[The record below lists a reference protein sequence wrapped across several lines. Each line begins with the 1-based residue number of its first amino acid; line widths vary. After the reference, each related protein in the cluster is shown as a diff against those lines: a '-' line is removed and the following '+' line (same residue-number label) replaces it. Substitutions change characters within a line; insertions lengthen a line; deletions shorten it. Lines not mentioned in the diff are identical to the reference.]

1 MEKLNRTSLLQ
12 PKVSIVC
19 ITYNQ
24 ENVIQ
29 QALDGF
35 INQYTNFDYEIV
47 IHDDSSTDSTPDLLR
62 DFYLKYPEKVTLLLQ
77 SENQNSISDV
87 DVTCICASHASG
99 KYIALCEG
107 DDYWIDPYKLQKQ
120 YDVLEANPDLSAS
133 FHSAYT
139 ETPNGERNLFA
150 HHSEDERKFTP
161 QEVILGDG
169 AFMPTSGLFCRKE
182 AFEQITR
189 DLILTM
195 PCGDYFF
202 QIMAS
207 KDGGA
212 YYFPEPMSV
221 YRIQHAVSFSTN
233 FSNVDYETTAKF
245 YERMCKAVKL
255 MDSITEYQFSPSF
268 DIMFNRYNR
277 SRRNN
282 LKRHHYLKFKKLL
295 KMV

>member
-1 MEKLNRTSLLQ
+1 MLKIERESDFQ
-12 PKVSIVC
+12 ADISIVC

-24 ENVIQ
+24 AHLVES
-29 QALDGF
+29 ALKSF
-35 INQYTNFDYEIV
+35 VEQKVNCNLEIV
-47 IHDDSSTDSTPDLLR
+47 IHDDASTDNTAEV
-62 DFYLKYPEKVTLLLQ
+62 LKNFQRMHSDRVTLLLQ
-77 SENQNSISDV
+77 SENQCQVPDV
-87 DVTCICASHASG
+87 EVTCFTASHATG

-120 YDVLEANPDLSAS
+120 YDALEANPDLSAS

-182 AFEQITR
+182 AFSQITKE
-189 DLILTM
+189 LIITM

-221 YRIQHAVSFSTN
+221 YRIQHSGSFTTN
-233 FSNVDYETTAKF
+233 FSTVNWKKRTEFYRRMIIAMTLINEMTCGKYTSEIDFMKKKF
-245 YERMCKAVKL
+245 QKIRRKCWRRGVKASLRKL
-255 MDSITEYQFSPSF
+255 WQQ
-268 DIMFNRYNR
+268 
-277 SRRNN
+277 
-282 LKRHHYLKFKKLL
+282 
-295 KMV
+295 

>member
-1 MEKLNRTSLLQ
+1 MLKIERRADFQ
-12 PKVSIVC
+12 ADISIVC

-24 ENVIQ
+24 AHLIES
-29 QALDGF
+29 ALNGF
-35 INQYTNFDYEIV
+35 LEQKVSCNIEIV
-47 IHDDSSTDSTPDLLR
+47 IHDDASTDSTPELLR
-62 DFYLKYPEKVTLLLQ
+62 NFYLKHPDKVTLLLQ
-77 SENQNSISDV
+77 EENQNSFDDV
-87 DVTCICASHASG
+87 DITCICASHASG

-120 YDVLEANPDLSAS
+120 YDALEANPDLSAS

-182 AFEQITR
+182 AFSQITKE
-189 DLILTM
+189 LIITM

-221 YRIQHAVSFSTN
+221 YRIQHSGSFTTN
-233 FSNVDYETTAKF
+233 FSTVNWKKAHRVLSPYDY
-245 YERMCKAVKL
+245 
-255 MDSITEYQFSPSF
+255 
-268 DIMFNRYNR
+268 RYDTN
-277 SRRNN
+277 
-282 LKRHHYLKFKKLL
+282 
-295 KMV
+295 

>member
-1 MEKLNRTSLLQ
+1 MEKLNRTSLVQ

-24 ENVIQ
+24 EHVLQ

-35 INQYTNFDYEIV
+35 LNQYTDFDYEIV
-47 IHDDSSTDSTPDLLR
+47 IHDDSSTDSTPELLR
-62 DFYLKYPEKVTLLLQ
+62 GFYLKYPEKVTLLLQ
-77 SENQNSISDV
+77 AENQNSISDV

-182 AFEQITR
+182 AFSQITKE
-189 DLILTM
+189 LIITM

-221 YRIQHAVSFSTN
+221 YRIQHSGSFTTN
-233 FSNVDYETTAKF
+233 FSTANWKKRTEFYRRMIIAITIFNEITRGKYASEIDLMKKKF
-245 YERMCKAVKL
+245 QKIRRKCWRRGVKASLRKL
-255 MDSITEYQFSPSF
+255 WQQ
-268 DIMFNRYNR
+268 
-277 SRRNN
+277 
-282 LKRHHYLKFKKLL
+282 
-295 KMV
+295 

>member
-1 MEKLNRTSLLQ
+1 MLKIERESDFQ
-12 PKVSIVC
+12 ADISVVC

-24 ENVIQ
+24 AHLVES
-29 QALDGF
+29 ALNGF
-35 INQYTNFDYEIV
+35 LEQKVNCNLEIV
-47 IHDDSSTDSTPDLLR
+47 IHDDASTDNTAEV
-62 DFYLKYPEKVTLLLQ
+62 LKNFQRMHSDRVTLLLQ
-77 SENQNSISDV
+77 SENQCKVPDV
-87 DVTCICASHASG
+87 EVTCFTASHATG

-202 QIMAS
+202 QVMAS

-255 MDSITEYQFSPSF
+255 MDSITEYQFSSSF

>member
-1 MEKLNRTSLLQ
+1 MLKIERRADFQ
-12 PKVSIVC
+12 ADISIVC

-24 ENVIQ
+24 AHLIES
-29 QALDGF
+29 ALNGF
-35 INQYTNFDYEIV
+35 LEQKVSCNIEIV
-47 IHDDSSTDSTPDLLR
+47 IHDDASTDSTPELLR
-62 DFYLKYPEKVTLLLQ
+62 NFYLKHPDKVTLLLQ
-77 SENQNSISDV
+77 EENQNSFDDV
-87 DVTCICASHASG
+87 DITCICASHASG

-120 YDVLEANPDLSAS
+120 YNALEANPDLSAS

-182 AFEQITR
+182 AFSQITKE
-189 DLILTM
+189 LIITM

-221 YRIQHAVSFSTN
+221 YRIQHSGSFTTN
-233 FSNVDYETTAKF
+233 FSTVNWKKRTEFYRRMIIAMTLINEITHGKYTSEIDFMKKKF
-245 YERMCKAVKL
+245 QKIRRKCWRRGVKASLRKL
-255 MDSITEYQFSPSF
+255 WQQ
-268 DIMFNRYNR
+268 
-277 SRRNN
+277 
-282 LKRHHYLKFKKLL
+282 
-295 KMV
+295 